1 MILDEYKNY
10 LLIDRHYSKNTIE
23 SYINDL
29 DIFFEYLNKHKL
41 DYNTISKDGIRD
53 YLKTINNKDER
64 TVAHQISVLRGFYK
78 YLILENIIKDNP
90 MINIDLPKLSKK
102 LPNVLTVD
110 EVDNLLDIKLNTM
123 YDYRNKAMLE
133 LMYATGLRV
142 TELVNLKIEDVDLN
156 NALVRTMGKGSK
168 ERIIPFGNY
177 ASTALYNY
185 INDYRPQ
192 FFKREVNEYLF
203 LNNHGK
209 QMTRQGFFK
218 ILKEIAREKGIDKE
232 LSPHTLRHSFATHLL
247 TGGAD
252 LRSIQEMLG
261 HSNLSTTEIYT
272 NISKEEIRNQYK
284 ETHPHG
290 GN

>member
-10 LLIDRHYSKNTIE
+10 LLIDRHYSKNTID
-23 SYINDL
+23 SYTNDL
-29 DIFFEYLNKHKL
+29 DIFFEYLNKNKL
-41 DYNTISKDGIRD
+41 DYKTINKDNIRN
-53 YLKTINNKDER
+53 YLKEINNKDER
-64 TVAHQISVLRGFYK
+64 TIAHQISVLRGFYK
-78 YLILENIIKDNP
+78 YLILENIIKTNP
-90 MINIDLPKLSKK
+90 MENIDLPKLSKK
-102 LPNVLTVD
+102 LPNVLSVE
-110 EVDNLLDIKLNTM
+110 EVDKLLDINLNTM

-142 TELVNLKIEDVDLN
+142 TELVNLKIEDIDIN

-168 ERIIPFGNY
+168 ERIVPFGTY
-177 ASTALYNY
+177 AATALYNY

-209 QMTRQGFFK
+209 KMTRQGFFK
-218 ILKEIAREKGIDKE
+218 ILKSIAVEKGIDKE

-272 NISKEEIRNQYK
+272 NISKEEIKNQYK

>member
-10 LLIDRHYSKNTIE
+10 LLIDRHYSKNTID

-29 DIFFEYLNKHKL
+29 DIFFEYLNKHNL
-41 DYNTISKDGIRD
+41 DYKVISKDNIRN

-64 TVAHQISVLRGFYK
+64 TIAHQISVLRGFYK

-110 EVDNLLDIKLNTM
+110 EVDKLLDIKLNTM

-142 TELVNLKIEDVDLN
+142 SELVSLKIEDVDLN

-177 ASTALYNY
+177 AANALYEY
-185 INDYRPQ
+185 INNYRPQ

-218 ILKEIAREKGIDKE
+218 ILKSIAVEKGIDKE

-272 NISKEEIRNQYK
+272 NISKEEIKNQYK

>member
-10 LLIDRHYSKNTIE
+10 LLIDRHYSKNTID

-29 DIFFEYLNKHKL
+29 DIFFEYLNKHNL
-41 DYNTISKDGIRD
+41 DYKVISKDNIRN

-142 TELVNLKIEDVDLN
+142 SELVSLKIEDVDLN

-177 ASTALYNY
+177 AANALYEY
-185 INDYRPQ
+185 INNYRPQ

-218 ILKEIAREKGIDKE
+218 ILKSIAVEKGIDKE

-272 NISKEEIRNQYK
+272 NISKEEIKNQYK